1 MKNTNST
8 PEETLASL
16 FEGLSHLDQM
26 ALLSRLEFS
35 GGSIYR
41 RWAASER
48 NTKAREALLSA
59 AQREDDNANL
69 LKLMTTPK
77 TSCEK
82 CHKPLP
88 LDSAALACAFQCTFC
103 PGCAAQM
110 NNVCP
115 NGSGELISRVRLD
128 QPIAPM
134 PNT

>member
-1 MKNTNST
+1 MT
-8 PEETLASL
+8 PEQTLASL
-16 FEGLSHLDQM
+16 FEGLSRFEQM

-41 RWAASER
+41 AWAASER
-48 NTKAREALLSA
+48 NAKARDAMLDA

-88 LDSAALACAFQCTFC
+88 FDSAALACAFQCTFC
-103 PGCAAQM
+103 PDCAMQM
-110 NNVCP
+110 NNSCP
-115 NGSGELISRVRLD
+115 NCSGELAARIT
-128 QPIAPM
+128 A
-134 PNT
+134 